1 MESTGIQVAFFQ
13 HIKTLLPPHK
23 SMVDEVADLLNIS
36 NDSAYRR
43 IRGEKPISLEEIK
56 KLADEFKISLDQ
68 FMRIETD
75 SYIFSGKM
83 ASSNDFLLEEWLAS
97 VHQNLCFMNT
107 FKNRHMYYYTKDLP
121 FIAHFQIPELA
132 AFKNFFWK
140 KSILQYNELRGVKFS
155 FDIMSDD
162 TYHLG
167 LKVIQE
173 YNKIPSTEIWNIESI
188 NSTIRQ
194 IEFYR
199 EAKMFESTADVVLIY
214 EKVEEFINHHE
225 KQAEYGKKFMIGQEP
240 NENSAEYHLF
250 NNELILGDNSFL
262 LVTDTM
268 KICFL
273 NHSVINFIGTRD
285 ERFCNYRLSSIQNL
299 IKKSTQISEVGEKER
314 TRFFNKL
321 RDKIKLA
328 SRL

>member
-1 MESTGIQVAFFQ
+1 MESTGIQVAFFL

-83 ASSNDFLLEEWLAS
+83 ATTNNFLFEEWLNS
-97 VHQNLCFMNT
+97 LHQNFCIMNT
-107 FKNRHMYYYTKDLP
+107 FKNRHIYYYTKDLP
-121 FIAHFQIPELA
+121 FITHFQIRELA
-132 AFKNFFWK
+132 AFKYFFWK
-140 KSILQYNELRGVKFS
+140 KSILQYDSLKGVKFS
-155 FDIMSDD
+155 MNSLDD
-162 TYHLG
+162 KTFELG
-167 LKVIQE
+167 LKVIEE
-173 YNKIPSTEIWNIESI
+173 YNKVPATEIWNIESI

-199 EAKMFESTADVVLIY
+199 EAKIFESAADVTLIY
-214 EKVEEFINHHE
+214 EKVEELINHHE
-225 KQAEYGKKFMIGQEP
+225 SQAEQGKKFMMGKQP
-240 NENSAEYHLF
+240 GPGSAEYHLF

-262 LVTDTM
+262 VVTDNM
-268 KICFL
+268 KICYL
-273 NHSVINFIGTRD
+273 THSVLNFISTSD

-328 SRL
+328 ARL